1 MFLSKNNVAA
11 VLRLLPH
18 QDLKKEIQFFCQN
31 NSVHAA
37 SIVSVVGSLEKL
49 NIRLANSNQY
59 LTKNQKFEI
68 LSLQGL
74 ISTEGVHL
82 HITVADEQG
91 QVFGGHLMDDNFIFT
106 TCEIVFLI
114 MSELEFGREVDKSTG
129 YKELSIR
136 QKLS

>member
-18 QDLKKEIQFFCQN
+18 QDLKKEIQNFCQN
-31 NSVHAA
+31 NQISAA

-59 LTKNQKFEI
+59 LTKNEKFEI

-74 ISTEGVHL
+74 ISAEGIHL
-82 HITVADEQG
+82 HMTVADERA
-91 QVFGGHLMDDNFIFT
+91 QVFGGHLMDDNIIFT

-114 MSELEFGREVDKSTG
+114 MPELEFAREVDNSTG

-136 QKLS
+136 KK